1 MLWSG
6 IDALTVTS
14 AIVIDGWGPVPPCS
28 AVFTASRSYLRL
40 VVAEVIDLTGAL
52 DTDLSRIEAADELVG
67 EERTAPYV
75 FAPGVVN
82 TWFKVGPLSGNNAV
96 AVP

>member
-1 MLWSG
+1 MGGARCPLVQRC
-6 IDALTVTS
+6 LRLLE
-14 AIVIDGWGPVPPCS
+14 AI
-28 AVFTASRSYLRL
+28 LRL
-40 VVAEVIDLTGAL
+40 VVAEVVDLTEAV
-52 DTDLSRIEAADELVG
+52 DTDLNRIEAADELVG

-82 TWFKVGPLSGNNAV
+82 TWFRVGPLSGNNPV

>member
-1 MLWSG
+1 MGGARCPLVQRC
-6 IDALTVTS
+6 LRLLE
-14 AIVIDGWGPVPPCS
+14 AI
-28 AVFTASRSYLRL
+28 LRL
-40 VVAEVIDLTGAL
+40 VVAEVVDLTEAV
-52 DTDLSRIEAADELVG
+52 DTDLNRIEAADELVG

-82 TWFKVGPLSGNNAV
+82 TWFRVGPLSGNNAV

>member
-1 MLWSG
+1 MGGARCPLVQRC
-6 IDALTVTS
+6 LRLLE
-14 AIVIDGWGPVPPCS
+14 AI
-28 AVFTASRSYLRL
+28 LRL
-40 VVAEVIDLTGAL
+40 VVAEVVDLTEAV